1 MAVTQYFGKYRAKV
15 VDVKDPEKRG
25 RIRVM
30 CPKVLGDYKS
40 SWCEPCIPFAYENG
54 GDFHIPKLNDF
65 VWVEFEEGDHN
76 RPIWVGS
83 LWTVNNTSLNTD
95 YTVNTRVIEFDGGR
109 VEMTRGN
116 ILITIGGSQI
126 NLTSGGTIDVKG
138 KAITLNGSSSVSLQG
153 GSVNLN

>member
-1 MAVTQYFGKYRAKV
+1 MITKYFGKYRAKV
-15 VDVKDPEKRG
+15 VDVKDPEQRG
-25 RIRVM
+25 RIRVL

-65 VWVEFEEGDHN
+65 VWVEFEEGDCN

-83 LWTVNNTSLNTD
+83 LWTVNNTSLNSA

-109 VEMTRGN
+109 IEMTKSN
-116 ILITIGGSQI
+116 ILVTIGSSTI
-126 NLTSGGTIDVKG
+126 KLTSSGVID
-138 KAITLNGSSSVSLQG
+138 INGSSSVNLKG